1 MSGENPAQ
9 LFDLGRV
16 LSDEGPHGL
25 VARAAVSDGMSQ
37 LVGAASVAVK
47 ILNVGDHFAV
57 ALQTRITTLIPSMSH
72 ASLVQYHG
80 AWITRGDDVWIV
92 SDLCEGGSVTDIM
105 DAAQIRDHLEL
116 EGIASYVMRNVLLA
130 VDFLHTNDVLHGD
143 IRANNFLVDGL
154 GHVKIGDYGVHHVL
168 ESALMSRVC
177 YPSAR
182 LWPAPELSSGMQ
194 YDKVAEVWALG
205 VALLELVEGRRAVQV
220 ASRLPAGTASCPRFS
235 DTSPWSAHLREFVK
249 LACTSDRRARATI
262 DSLLQTEFIQR
273 GGQSPLE
280 EAFNAAAMVPTP
292 AESQALYDPKDA
304 VWALRR
310 QNGFV
315 RSPLVNLD
323 DFGADDFVRVDRRVQ
338 DNEGIPAA
346 ELALR
351 IALENKR
358 LFSEYEPNAK
368 SELARLQTILETI
381 DSARGF

>member
-1 MSGENPAQ
+1 
-9 LFDLGRV
+9 V
-16 LSDEGPHGL
+16 
-25 VARAAVSDGMSQ
+25 VRAAVSDGMSQ
-37 LVGAASVAVK
+37 QVGAASVAVK
-47 ILNVGDHFAV
+47 ILNVGDRYAGP
-57 ALQTRITTLIPSMSH
+57 LQRRIRTLMPSMLH

-80 AWITRGDDVWIV
+80 AWITRGDEVWIV

-105 DAAQIRDHLEL
+105 DAAKVRDHLTL

-143 IRANNFLVDGL
+143 IRANNFLVDGH

-168 ESALMSRVC
+168 ESAMMSRVC
-177 YPSAR
+177 YPGGR
-182 LWPAPELSSGMQ
+182 LWPAPELSAGMQ

-205 VALLELVEGRRAVQV
+205 IALLELVEGRRVIQL
-220 ASRLPAGTASCPRFS
+220 ASRHPAGTPSGPRFS
-235 DTSPWSAHLREFVK
+235 DPSPWSAHLREFVK

-273 GGQSPLE
+273 GGQTALE

-292 AESQALYDPKDA
+292 AESQALYDPEDA
-304 VWALRR
+304 VWDLRR
-310 QNGFV
+310 QNGYV
-315 RSPLVNLD
+315 RSPLVDLD
-323 DFGADDFVRVDRRVQ
+323 DFGAADFVRVDRRVQ

-368 SELARLQTILETI
+368 SELARLQTIIETI
-381 DSARGF
+381 DTARGL